1 MSSTTSADIAPFA
14 TGGQKEEVAI
24 HEADVIESNHHLP
37 ARTMAQGGDRRDQ
50 KDVPAEDAATTAASE
65 ELKHTTI
72 SDKVLPV
79 SKSSEESTAVES
91 EATGEDKDMNET
103 IKDITP
109 EADSTGVQDEE
120 MRERITSPKKKR
132 GRDQD
137 EDAKDLEESSAEAP
151 GSADGSA
158 PNGSSRTMR
167 DGPEKKRPRD
177 TSEDYTN
184 AAGEEEIK
192 VAVLFLSCTVS
203 FIFANFCAGHFSYR
217 F

>member
-1 MSSTTSADIAPFA
+1 MSPTTSADIAPFA

-37 ARTMAQGGDRRDQ
+37 ARTMAQGGDRRVQ
-50 KDVPAEDAATTAASE
+50 QDVPAEDAATTAASE

-72 SDKVLPV
+72 SDKVLLV
-79 SKSSEESTAVES
+79 SKSSEESAAVES
-91 EATGEDKDMNET
+91 EATGEDKDMSET

-109 EADSTGVQDEE
+109 EADPTDVQDED
-120 MRERITSPKKKR
+120 MRERISSPKKKR

-137 EDAKDLEESSAEAP
+137 EDTKDLEESSAEAP
-151 GSADGSA
+151 GSADGCA
-158 PNGSSRTMR
+158 PNGSSRTTR

-177 TSEDYTN
+177 TSEDYTK

-192 VAVLFLSCTVS
+192 VAALFLPCTT
-203 FIFANFCAGHFSYR
+203 IFHFY
-217 F
+217 